1 MAVCSLPVSAVF
13 GRPAFSA
20 FAAVVSVYECYLLLG
35 NQWPNFIRGLPVL
48 INLYISIRLWV
59 WFTRQNQLWFRFM
72 SVTFCWGINGT
83 SVDQSLDQYKV
94 VGVVHWI

>member
-1 MAVCSLPVSAVF
+1 MAVCSMPVSAVF

-59 WFTRQNQLWFRFM
+59 
-72 SVTFCWGINGT
+72 
-83 SVDQSLDQYKV
+83 V
-94 VGVVHWI
+94 VQQCLVQALTVSGSGFH